1 MSFGAV
7 ERQINLAQQDGLT
20 GKITATNH
28 CGDLAVVGSSK

>member
-1 MSFGAV
+1 MSFGAA

-28 CGDLAVVGSSK
+28 CGLGNRREQ